1 MKRILFTWNP
11 VSNNSYSGESP
22 VYLRITLNGNEVSPN
37 DGLEVAAFMDTGN
50 GPECRAAA
58 TDFYEPAQQG
68 NLPNDVFLL
77 NVKGDP
83 QNDAGKTGCI
93 TIP

>member
-1 MKRILFTWNP
+1 MKRILFTMMLMVATLVTWAQRWNP

-50 GPECRAAA
+50 GL
-58 TDFYEPAQQG
+58 QQLTFM
-68 NLPNDVFLL
+68 NRHSKVTYPM
-77 NVKGDP
+77 
-83 QNDAGKTGCI
+83 TYSY
-93 TIP
+93 